1 MMETKLSDETTPHVK
16 VTLQTLYDK
25 QLENQ
30 RLLVETL
37 AKLEAMADLPERLR
51 AVELRQAKAEWV
63 EKVAYAALIAAVTSG
78 ISALFMWIGQ

>member
-1 MMETKLSDETTPHVK
+1 MEPETAPHVK

-37 AKLEAMADLPERLR
+37 AKLEAMNDLPERVRQL
-51 AVELRQAKAEWV
+51 ELKQARTEWI
-63 EKVAYAALIAAVTSG
+63 ERVAYTALLAAVSG
-78 ISALFMWIGQ
+78 LVGIVIGLVNK